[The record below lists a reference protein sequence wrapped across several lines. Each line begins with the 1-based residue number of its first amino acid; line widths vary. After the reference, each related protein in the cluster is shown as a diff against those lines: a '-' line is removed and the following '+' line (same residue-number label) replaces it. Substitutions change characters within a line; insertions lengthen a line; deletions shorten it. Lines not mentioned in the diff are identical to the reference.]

1 MTMQR
6 VTRIFLIGG
15 LALAVTVGAVGVLHA
30 QTYESLRLVATTIAP
45 PDNLWSK
52 AGARYAEAVKQ
63 RTNGKVVIDMS
74 YSGAL
79 GNVRETIEALRFGTV
94 HIVIQEVGQLDTY
107 NKLAGIASYPYLI
120 RDIDHFRKV
129 MYDGDVGQQFH
140 AEIEKLTGYKLI
152 GAGFRG
158 PREMASRR
166 EIKTPDDL
174 KGLKLRVPGQ
184 KIFLSTWKTL
194 GANPVPMATL
204 EVYTALQQGIIDGC
218 ENPLEAHVRS
228 KYYEAV
234 PYVIMTSH
242 VNAYYSFI
250 FDGKAFS
257 TFSPAVQKVLVEE
270 GDKAMRWGTDETLN
284 LIGQYKKQLQDKGAK
299 FVYPDIKPFQAKLEP
314 MKKEFPEFGA
324 WIDKFQGVR

>member
-1 MTMQR
+1 MSAKGTPGILL
-6 VTRIFLIGG
+6 IFA
-15 LALAVTVGAVGVLHA
+15 LALAVAAGLAAPAAA

-52 AGARYAEAVKQ
+52 AGARFAEGVKQ
-63 RTNGKVVIDMS
+63 RTGGKVVIDMS

-107 NKLAGIASYPYLI
+107 HKLAGIASYPYLI
-120 RDIDHFRKV
+120 RDIDHFRKT
-129 MYDGDVGQQFH
+129 MYDGNLGQEFH
-140 AEIEKLTGYKLI
+140 AEIEKLTGYRLI

-234 PYVIMTSH
+234 PYVIMSSH
-242 VNAYYSFI
+242 VNAYYTFI
-250 FDGKAFS
+250 FDGKAFGK
-257 TFSPAVQKVLVEE
+257 FSPAVQKVLAEE
-270 GDKAMRWGTDETLN
+270 GDKAMRWGTDETLK
-284 LIGQYKKQLQDKGAK
+284 LIGVYKKQLEEKGAK
-299 FVYPDIKPFQAKLEP
+299 FVYPDVKAFQAKLEP
-314 MKKEFPEFGA
+314 MKKEFPEFGS
-324 WIDKFQGVR
+324 WIDKFQAVR